1 MTLEEFRY
9 LIDIKKEYEFVFRGK
24 KYNLTYGK
32 DSNGDY
38 IKFGQLYEE
47 KKYHS
52 LGEFLNTVKIENSY
66 FKDIL
71 EILPV

>member
-32 DSNGDY
+32 DSKGEYFN
-38 IKFGQLYEE
+38 FGQLYEE
-47 KKYHS
+47 KKYYS

-66 FKDIL
+66 FKDVL
-71 EILPV
+71 ETLSV